1 MRRASLSTIRG
12 LATVTFL
19 IASLTP
25 CDVEGFGESK
35 LPRRF
40 LLDVRA
46 RAASESRDTAST
58 LFDEA
63 ARLRAEVDALEAD
76 EDLPASAGI
85 VDGKTRKDARKE
97 AELQALRRLTVN
109 LPISKPDF
117 SVVDEDVEF
126 VPALPLGTSEL
137 IKLSAPLPLGLIL
150 EQGGYNCVTNDS
162 MVAVSAEFT
171 WVAEVAEGSNAEAA
185 GVQEGDILR
194 ACSAVKIQMEMPTW
208 QLLGGGIGRPRPFRF
223 IYSADRRP
231 FEEVMEA
238 VGSNRM
244 DPEARDALLVLERPL
259 SGQSSSPVQ

>member
-1 MRRASLSTIRG
+1 MTIKG
-12 LATVTFL
+12 LATVAFL

-25 CDVEGFGESK
+25 CDVEGFGESR

-40 LLDVRA
+40 SLDVRA
-46 RAASESRDTAST
+46 RAAGESRDTAST

-76 EDLPASAGI
+76 EDLPVSAGI

-97 AELQALRRLTVN
+97 AELQALRRLTIN

-150 EQGGYNCVTNDS
+150 EQGGDNCVTNDS
-162 MVAVSAEFT
+162 MVAVSEFT
-171 WVAEVAEGSNAEAA
+171 WVAEVAEGSNADAV

-223 IYSADRRP
+223 IYSVDRRP

-259 SGQSSSPVQ
+259 SGQSSSTVQ